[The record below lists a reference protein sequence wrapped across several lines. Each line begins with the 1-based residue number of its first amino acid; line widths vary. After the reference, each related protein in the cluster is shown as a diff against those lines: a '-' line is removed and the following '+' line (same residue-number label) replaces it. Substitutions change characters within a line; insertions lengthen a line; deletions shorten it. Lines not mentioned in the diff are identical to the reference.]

1 LTEADYAVV
10 AEALVKRFGEFAAV
24 DRISFPVRR
33 GEIFGFLGPNGSGKS
48 TTIRILCGL
57 LKPTSGRVV
66 VAGHDVSEHAEL
78 VRQSIGYM
86 SQKFSLYND
95 LTVRENLRFYG
106 GMYGVSGAQL
116 REAIAVTL
124 EMAGLTDMES
134 TPVATLSGGW
144 KQHLALGSAMLH
156 RPPIV
161 FLDEPTSGVDPVARR
176 QFWQVIQRMGAAGT
190 TIFVTTHYMDEAE
203 YCNRVVLINH
213 GKLVALGTPAELKR
227 EKLGGELMELVCE
240 PSWSA
245 IEALKALPAVVDAF
259 VFGNAIHLL
268 VTDSTIARAEIQ
280 RLLQNAGVAMVRF
293 EPIRPSMEDVFVQL
307 TVRRNA
313 AHAEGAAP

>member
-124 EMAGLTDMES
+124 EMES

>member
-1 LTEADYAVV
+1 
-10 AEALVKRFGEFAAV
+10 
-24 DRISFPVRR
+24 
-33 GEIFGFLGPNGSGKS
+33 
-48 TTIRILCGL
+48 
-57 LKPTSGRVV
+57 
-66 VAGHDVSEHAEL
+66 
-78 VRQSIGYM
+78 
-86 SQKFSLYND
+86 
-95 LTVRENLRFYG
+95 
-106 GMYGVSGAQL
+106 
-116 REAIAVTL
+116 
-124 EMAGLTDMES
+124 
-134 TPVATLSGGW
+134 
-144 KQHLALGSAMLH
+144 
-156 RPPIV
+156 
-161 FLDEPTSGVDPVARR
+161 
-176 QFWQVIQRMGAAGT
+176 MGAAGT

-245 IEALKALPAVVDAF
+245 IEALKAVPAVVDAF

-268 VTDSTIARAEIQ
+268 VTDTTIARAEIY
-280 RLLQNAGVAMVRF
+280 RLLQNADVAVVRF